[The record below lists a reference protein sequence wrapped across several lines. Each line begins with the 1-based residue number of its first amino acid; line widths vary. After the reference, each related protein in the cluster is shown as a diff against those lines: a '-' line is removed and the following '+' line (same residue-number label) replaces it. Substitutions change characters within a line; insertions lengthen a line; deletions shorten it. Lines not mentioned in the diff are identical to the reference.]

1 MKVLFI
7 ADTTSNAGPANVNA
21 EISRKLSSDT
31 VLTNIQRISLDN
43 LGKVLLLIKQSDY
56 IFVDGF
62 DRLLALVQKVALIL
76 KKPYV
81 VLMHGYLTYE
91 NKINDL
97 GFASAFCLAYEKYL
111 MRSTAIIT
119 LSVLQKDFLI
129 REKSELSGKV
139 FTCPMGIHK
148 EYRVH
153 KTCHGTIRIAVSGG
167 TRPIKRND
175 FVARAV
181 NLVSAGGRNI
191 EFVVYGRDYSGKKD
205 FIEKGINNG
214 SLVYRG
220 QVTQDRFIEELRTI
234 DVFVMASLHESFGL
248 SAIDALQSGASLLL
262 SDQCGV
268 AEVLSLQDCD
278 RITIKNSE
286 QEVARKI
293 ERLIKYPNAER
304 LAKTVNY
311 KRYNWEVFATEFV
324 NVLKSL

>member
-1 MKVLFI
+1 M
-7 ADTTSNAGPANVNA
+7 G
-21 EISRKLSSDT
+21 EI
-31 VLTNIQRISLDN
+31 
-43 LGKVLLLIKQSDY
+43 
-56 IFVDGF
+56 
-62 DRLLALVQKVALIL
+62 IL
-76 KKPYV
+76 
-81 VLMHGYLTYE
+81 E
-91 NKINDL
+91 
-97 GFASAFCLAYEKYL
+97 
-111 MRSTAIIT
+111 
-119 LSVLQKDFLI
+119 
-129 REKSELSGKV
+129 
-139 FTCPMGIHK
+139 
-148 EYRVH
+148 
-153 KTCHGTIRIAVSGG
+153 
-167 TRPIKRND
+167 
-175 FVARAV
+175 
-181 NLVSAGGRNI
+181 
-191 EFVVYGRDYSGKKD
+191 KKD